1 MKLHR
6 VAVVVSHPIQHFCPQ
21 YASWALLEG
30 VELCVFFASK
40 HGVTAYEDREFSR
53 IIQWQGLTLD
63 FPHEFLPDA
72 ESRAL
77 GNTID
82 SPELNTRLAE
92 FAPDVLV
99 TYGYSQRLQQRAVR
113 WAKSALVPIIMI
125 SDAELRQHRHW
136 LKTSIKALLLPRW
149 LRSYRLFLTVGDANE
164 TYYRHYGVSD
174 DRFVRCF
181 FPIDLKNYDRVI
193 ADKITVRERVR
204 FAHGIPDHHKV
215 VLNIGKFVPWKRQRD
230 LVIFSN
236 SLQGQHDNITVILV
250 GAGRDES
257 SLRILCQQEGPGGV
271 VFAGFVS
278 PDLLAEYYCA
288 ADVYV
293 LCSDHEPHSLAV
305 SEAIYCGL
313 PVVVSDRCGSYGPT
327 DDVRLGLNGFVYRC
341 GDVSSLSQLLLF
353 VLGEKSAYPRMCKA
367 SLGISRQ
374 HQALAH
380 GGALK
385 QALAIIDADKIGN
398 LL

>member
-1 MKLHR
+1 MKSHR

-21 YASWALLEG
+21 YATWALLEG
-30 VELCVFFASK
+30 VELRVFFASK

-63 FPHEFLPDA
+63 FPHEFLPHA
-72 ESRAL
+72 ENSPL
-77 GNTID
+77 GNAID
-82 SPELNTRLAE
+82 SSELSARLAE

-113 WAKSALVPIIMI
+113 WAESALIPIIMI

-136 LKTSIKALLLPRW
+136 LKLFTKALLLPRW

-164 TYYRHYGVSD
+164 AYYRHYGVSD
-174 DRFVRCF
+174 ERFVRCF
-181 FPIDLKNYDRVI
+181 FPIDLKNYDKVI
-193 ADKITVRERVR
+193 ADRVAARQRVR

-215 VLNIGKFVPWKRQRD
+215 VLNVGKFVPWKRQRD
-230 LVIFSN
+230 LVALSN
-236 SLQGQHDNITVILV
+236 SLQGRHDDITVILV
-250 GAGRDES
+250 GTGRDES
-257 SLRILCQQEGPGGV
+257 SLRILCKQEGPGGV

-278 PDLLAEYYCA
+278 PDRLAEYYCA

-293 LCSDHEPHSLAV
+293 LCSDHERHSLAV

-341 GDVSSLSQLLLF
+341 ADVSSLSKLLLLI
-353 VLGEKSAYPRMCKA
+353 LGDKSTLARMSEA
-367 SLGISRQ
+367 SLSIGRQ

-380 GGALK
+380 GGALT
-385 QALAIIDADKIGN
+385 QALAIIDVDKIGN
-398 LL
+398 SI